1 MGTEPV
7 GKLLLKLALPA
18 VAAQIINMLYNLV
31 DRIYIGHIPDIGAL
45 ALTGVG
51 VCMPIIMLVSAFA
64 AFASMGGAPRASI
77 YLGKKDSASAEKV
90 IGNCFVFL
98 IAISAILTTILLVF
112 TDEILML
119 FGASENTIDY
129 ASKYMRIY
137 AIGTIFVQ
145 LALGMNAFISAQGF
159 AKMSMLTVLIGAVLN
174 IILDPIFIFAL
185 KLDVAGAAIATVIS
199 QGVSAIFVICV
210 LSSKKSTLRLK
221 IKNMKIDFK
230 ILFSCLTLGFASFVM
245 QSTESVVIVCFNSS
259 LLKYG
264 GDIAVGAM
272 TILSSVMQ
280 FTMLP
285 LQGFGQGAQPIMSYN
300 FGAGNSTRVKA
311 VFKRLLVA
319 NVCYSGVLWVL
330 IMAMPQVFAKIFTSD
345 AALVSYAGW
354 SMRIYMGAAVLM
366 GVQMACQMSLI
377 AIGNAK
383 ASVFVAIIRK
393 IILLIPLIYLMPLM
407 VENGALAVFLAEPI
421 ADVIAVSMTVI
432 IFAVS
437 FKKAMKKLNAIDE
450 IPDIPKNQL
459 A

>member
-1 MGTEPV
+1 MKKRIDKNLIYHSEVVDIDEGGACCENTTAVDTTAENGSNFLGTEPV

-119 FGASENTIDY
+119 FGASENTIGY

-311 VFKRLLVA
+311 VFKRLLIA
-319 NVCYSGVLWVL
+319 N
-330 IMAMPQVFAKIFTSD
+330 
-345 AALVSYAGW
+345 
-354 SMRIYMGAAVLM
+354 
-366 GVQMACQMSLI
+366 
-377 AIGNAK
+377 
-383 ASVFVAIIRK
+383 
-393 IILLIPLIYLMPLM
+393 
-407 VENGALAVFLAEPI
+407 
-421 ADVIAVSMTVI
+421 
-432 IFAVS
+432 
-437 FKKAMKKLNAIDE
+437 
-450 IPDIPKNQL
+450 
-459 A
+459 

>member
-1 MGTEPV
+1 V
-7 GKLLLKLALPA
+7 
-18 VAAQIINMLYNLV
+18 
-31 DRIYIGHIPDIGAL
+31 
-45 ALTGVG
+45 
-51 VCMPIIMLVSAFA
+51 
-64 AFASMGGAPRASI
+64 
-77 YLGKKDSASAEKV
+77 
-90 IGNCFVFL
+90 
-98 IAISAILTTILLVF
+98 LLVF

-119 FGASENTIDY
+119 FGASENTIGY

-311 VFKRLLVA
+311 VFKRLLIA
-319 NVCYSGVLWVL
+319 NICYSGVLWVL

-354 SMRIYMGAAVLM
+354 SMRIYMGAAILM

-407 VENGALAVFLAEPI
+407 VGNGALAVFLAEPI

-432 IFAVS
+432 IFAIS
-437 FKKAMKKLNAIDE
+437 FKKAMKKLNAIGE